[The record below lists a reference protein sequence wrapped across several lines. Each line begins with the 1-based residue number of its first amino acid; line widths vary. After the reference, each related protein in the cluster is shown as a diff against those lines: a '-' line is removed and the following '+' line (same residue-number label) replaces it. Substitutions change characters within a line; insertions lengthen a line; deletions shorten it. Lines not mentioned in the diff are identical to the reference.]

1 VWPNPDVTNTGNTVQ
16 ERVDDLWHAAI
27 NGHGKYFSASQPK
40 EVVQGLSAALANM
53 QIRLGAAAAAATST
67 PNISLQDNDIFSD
80 TFTTVKWYGELSDK
94 KIDPTTGA
102 VSTAYTWISSDTV
115 GRKVD
120 ASTDTRRILMLD
132 QSNTA
137 LTDFYYDNMSTLQK
151 GWFSD
156 KCSALAQCTLLSAAD
171 KVIVNTGDN
180 LVGWLRGRQ
189 QYADNTHFRAY
200 TMTSNTPAG
209 ASGPVPI
216 VLGDI
221 ASSKPAYLR
230 EPRKNYPDATYNQF
244 KTDHAGRAGTV
255 FTAANDGMLHAFD
268 AGTGEEIWAYVPRI
282 TQHKMAALASTTYG
296 TNHQFTTDG
305 SPEVADVKLGTKWAT
320 VLVAGLNGGGRGYY
334 ALDVTDPANPKAL
347 WELCADPAVCAHSDA
362 EIGLTFGNPQFGVWG
377 GKWVVFLTSGY
388 NNVPGTDGV
397 AGGTGAGYLLIV
409 DVSTGAI
416 LKKST
421 GSGDTTTPSGLA
433 KITSIS
439 TDPNTDPNTTYVY
452 GGDNQGQMWRF
463 DLTDTSGAVG
473 VKMMGSA
480 GANQPITTRPD
491 VTLCEV
497 QTTTTTGGVTT
508 TTTSAQRVVL
518 FGTGRLLDQP
528 DIADTDTQSLY
539 LLKDSGSTI
548 ADIRGATM
556 VQQTL
561 SLAGSSSNVNTY
573 AITSHP
579 VDLTQKD
586 GWYFDWSLNPGER
599 MNLDPQI
606 VSGVANVVT
615 NIPSSS
621 SSCQVGGTSNAY
633 QVDVCTGNA
642 IPGNPAGATL
652 STTSAAVGFII
663 VRLPSGGLKM
673 ISTMATGETKTS
685 SLQELKSA
693 EAHRVGWRRVKG
705 E

>member
-1 VWPNPDVTNTGNTVQ
+1 
-16 ERVDDLWHAAI
+16 
-27 NGHGKYFSASQPK
+27 
-40 EVVQGLSAALANM
+40 
-53 QIRLGAAAAAATST
+53 
-67 PNISLQDNDIFSD
+67 
-80 TFTTVKWYGELSDK
+80 
-94 KIDPTTGA
+94 
-102 VSTAYTWISSDTV
+102 
-115 GRKVD
+115 
-120 ASTDTRRILMLD
+120 
-132 QSNTA
+132 
-137 LTDFYYDNMSTLQK
+137 
-151 GWFSD
+151 
-156 KCSALAQCTLLSAAD
+156 
-171 KVIVNTGDN
+171 
-180 LVGWLRGRQ
+180 
-189 QYADNTHFRAY
+189 
-200 TMTSNTPAG
+200 
-209 ASGPVPI
+209 
-216 VLGDI
+216 
-221 ASSKPAYLR
+221 
-230 EPRKNYPDATYNQF
+230 
-244 KTDHAGRAGTV
+244 
-255 FTAANDGMLHAFD
+255 
-268 AGTGEEIWAYVPRI
+268 
-282 TQHKMAALASTTYG
+282 
-296 TNHQFTTDG
+296 
-305 SPEVADVKLGTKWAT
+305 
-320 VLVAGLNGGGRGYY
+320 
-334 ALDVTDPANPKAL
+334 
-347 WELCADPAVCAHSDA
+347 
-362 EIGLTFGNPQFGVWG
+362 
-377 GKWVVFLTSGY
+377 
-388 NNVPGTDGV
+388 
-397 AGGTGAGYLLIV
+397 
-409 DVSTGAI
+409 
-416 LKKST
+416 
-421 GSGDTTTPSGLA
+421 
-433 KITSIS
+433 
-439 TDPNTDPNTTYVY
+439 
-452 GGDNQGQMWRF
+452 
-463 DLTDTSGAVG
+463 
-473 VKMMGSA
+473 
-480 GANQPITTRPD
+480 
-491 VTLCEV
+491 V
-497 QTTTTTGGVTT
+497 QTTTTPGGVTT

-642 IPGNPAGATL
+642 SPGNPAGATL